1 MLVAVVM
8 IMKGVVLVAA
18 GVVSVAVSV
27 LFLLVVMVVLVVVV
41 AAAVFPVLLAFV
53 SKKFFITCLS
63 RSRKLSVCNK
73 CQRLMNMKY

>member
-1 MLVAVVM
+1 M
-8 IMKGVVLVAA
+8 AA
-18 GVVSVAVSV
+18 GVVSLAVSV
-27 LFLLVVMVVLVVVV
+27 LFLLVVMVVVVVV
-41 AAAVFPVLLAFV
+41 VAAAAAVFPVLLAFV